1 MINGES
7 EMSTITFK
15 IIIIGLLFL
24 FTIVSGVWLSNS
36 GKPLNTIIFTIHKL
50 IALAAVIFTAIVI
63 HNLLNI
69 VGVENV
75 ILILIMVT
83 GLFVLTLFLSGALL
97 SLGKTVNDILL
108 TIHKVITILTVI
120 SIAVIMYL
128 FVSRL

>member
-36 GKPLNTIIFTIHKL
+36 GKPLNTIIFTLHKL

-108 TIHKVITILTVI
+108 TIHKVIPILTVI

>member
-1 MINGES
+1 
-7 EMSTITFK
+7 MSTITFK

-97 SLGKTVNDILL
+97 SLGKPVNDILL
-108 TIHKVITILTVI
+108 TIHKVIPILTVI

>member
-1 MINGES
+1 MINWES

-97 SLGKTVNDILL
+97 SLGKPVNDILL
-108 TIHKVITILTVI
+108 TIHKVIPILTVI

>member
-1 MINGES
+1 LINGES

-36 GKPLNTIIFTIHKL
+36 GKPLNTIIFTLHKL

-83 GLFVLTLFLSGALL
+83 GLFVITLFLSGALL
-97 SLGKTVNDILL
+97 SLGKPVNDILL
-108 TIHKVITILTVI
+108 TIHKVIPILTVI
-120 SIAVIMYL
+120 SIALIMYL

>member
-1 MINGES
+1 
-7 EMSTITFK
+7 MSTITFK

-24 FTIVSGVWLSNS
+24 FTIVSGIWLSNS

-83 GLFVLTLFLSGALL
+83 DLFVLTLFLSGALL
-97 SLGKTVNDILL
+97 SLGKPVNDILL
-108 TIHKVITILTVI
+108 TIHKVIPILTVI

>member
-1 MINGES
+1 
-7 EMSTITFK
+7 MSTITFK

-36 GKPLNTIIFTIHKL
+36 GKPLNTIIFTLHKL

-108 TIHKVITILTVI
+108 TIHKVIPILTVI

>member
-1 MINGES
+1 
-7 EMSTITFK
+7 MSTITFK

-36 GKPLNTIIFTIHKL
+36 GKPLNTIIFTLHKL

-108 TIHKVITILTVI
+108 TIHKVIPILTVI
-120 SIAVIMYL
+120 SIAVIMYI